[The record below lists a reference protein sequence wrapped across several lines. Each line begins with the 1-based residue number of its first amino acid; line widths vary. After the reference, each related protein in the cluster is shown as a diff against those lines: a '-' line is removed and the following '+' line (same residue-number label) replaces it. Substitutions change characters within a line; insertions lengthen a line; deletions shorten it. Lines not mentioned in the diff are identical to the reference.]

1 MVNTVAEQLGDLTRT
16 HTCGALRAP
25 DVGADVVLLGWV
37 HRVRDLGGLL
47 FVDLR
52 DRSGLTQVVIDSA
65 VGNAVGN
72 VSGDAAGTDG
82 EALMAKAK
90 RLRSEYVVGVVG
102 RVRRRSVET
111 QNAKLATGDVEVVVR
126 QLTVLNEAKTPPF
139 PIADDTPVS
148 EDVRLK
154 YRYLDLRRTRLQQNM
169 VLRHKV
175 TVAIRRYFDANDFL
189 EIETPILT
197 KSTPEG
203 ARDYLVPSRVHPGEF
218 FALPQSPQLFK
229 QILMIAGMDRYVQIC
244 KCFRDEDL
252 RADRQPE
259 FTQVDVEMSFARP
272 ETIFDM
278 IEPLM
283 RDIFRV
289 IGREIETPFRRMPY
303 DEAIAVYG
311 SDKPDLRC
319 GMPIQDLREFF
330 RESSFRVFREIV
342 AGGGTVRGFVVPDA
356 ASYSRSEVDGIV
368 DQAKAMGATG
378 LVWARRAA
386 DGAVTSSVMKAMG
399 EEAVRQLLDLTN
411 TTAGGVLLVAAGEPE
426 ATSKLLGQLRL
437 MLAKKDGKLDPN
449 VYAFVW
455 VVDFPLLEWDADE
468 KRYNSMHHPFT
479 SPHDTDI
486 GKMETDPGA
495 ARAKAYDLVLNGSE
509 IGGGSIRIHDSTL
522 QSRIFSLLNI
532 SPEEARLRF
541 GFFLDALEHGT
552 PPHGGIALGLDR
564 IVALLANESS
574 IREVIAFPKTAAA
587 VDLMSDAPSAVGARQ
602 LKELHLLPRA

>member
-1 MVNTVAEQLGDLTRT
+1 VAEQLGELTRT
-16 HTCGALRAP
+16 HTCGALRP
-25 DVGADVVLLGWV
+25 DDVGADVVLLGWV
-37 HRVRDLGGLL
+37 HRVRDLGGVL
-47 FVDLR
+47 FIDVR
-52 DRSGLTQVVIDSA
+52 DREGVTQVVFDK
-65 VGNAVGN
+65 
-72 VSGDAAGTDG
+72 DD
-82 EALMAKAK
+82 EPLMNKAK
-90 RLRSEYVVGVVG
+90 RLRSEYVIGVSG
-102 RVRRRSVET
+102 RVQRRSAET
-111 QNAKLATGDVEVVVR
+111 VNPKLATGEVEVMVR
-126 QLTVLNEAKTPPF
+126 QLAVLNEAKTPPF

-154 YRYLDLRRTRLQQNM
+154 YRYLDLRRPRLQNNII
-169 VLRHKV
+169 LRHRL
-175 TVAIRRYFDANDFL
+175 TTAIRRYFDANGFL

-272 ETIFDM
+272 ETVFNI

-283 RDIFRV
+283 RDIFAV
-289 IGREIETPFRRMPY
+289 VNREIELPFPRMSY
-303 DEAIAVYG
+303 ADAMAKYG

-319 GMPIQDLREFF
+319 GLEIQDIREFF

-342 AGGGTVRGFVVPDA
+342 AGGGTVRGFVVPNA
-356 ASYSRSEVDGIV
+356 GGYSRTEVDRIV

-378 LVWARRAA
+378 LLWARRA
-386 DGAVTSSVMKAMG
+386 DEGTMTSSFPKALG
-399 EEAVRQLLDLTN
+399 EEAVRQILELTGTGN
-411 TTAGGVLLVAAGEPE
+411 GGLLLVAAGQPD

-437 MLAKKDGKLDPN
+437 NLAKRDGLLKSDDF
-449 VYAFVW
+449 AFTW
-455 VVDFPLLEWDADE
+455 VVDFPLLEWDAE
-468 KRYNSMHHPFT
+468 ERRYVSMHHPFT
-479 SPHDTDI
+479 SPHDEDI
-486 GKMETDPGA
+486 ARLDSEPGA

-509 IGGGSIRIHDSTL
+509 IGGGSIRIHDSAL

-541 GFFLDALEHGT
+541 GFFLEALEYGT

-564 IVALLANESS
+564 ITAILANESS

-587 VDLMSDAPSAVGARQ
+587 VDAMSSAPSPVDAKQ
-602 LKELHLLPRA
+602 LKELRLKIS

>member
-1 MVNTVAEQLGDLTRT
+1 
-16 HTCGALRAP
+16 
-25 DVGADVVLLGWV
+25 VLLGWV

-47 FVDLR
+47 FIDIR
-52 DRSGLTQVVIDSA
+52 DRAGVAQVVFDK
-65 VGNAVGN
+65 
-72 VSGDAAGTDG
+72 DD

-90 RLRSEYVVGVVG
+90 RLRSEFVVGVTG
-102 RVRRRSVET
+102 RVRRRSADTV
-111 QNAKLATGDVEVVVR
+111 NPKLPTGEVEVVVQR
-126 QLTVLNEAKTPPF
+126 LAVLNEAKTPPF
-139 PIADDTPVS
+139 PVADETPVS

-154 YRYLDLRRTRLQQNM
+154 YRYLDLRRPRLQANM
-169 VLRHKV
+169 ILRHRL
-175 TVAIRRYFDANDFL
+175 TTAIRKYFDANGFL

-272 ETIFDM
+272 ETIFGI

-283 RDIFRV
+283 RDIFAV
-289 IGREIETPFRRMPY
+289 VGREIETPFPRMPY
-303 DEAIAVYG
+303 SEAMAKYG

-342 AGGGTVRGFVVPDA
+342 AGGGTVRGFVVPNA
-356 ASYSRSEVDGIV
+356 GGYSRSEVDGIV
-368 DQAKAMGATG
+368 DQAKALGATG
-378 LVWARRAA
+378 LVWARRTE
-386 DGAVTSSVMKAMG
+386 DGTVTSSIMKALG
-399 EEAVRQLLDLTN
+399 EESVRGVLDL
-411 TTAGGVLLVAAGEPE
+411 AGVASGGLLLIAAGEPD

-437 MLAKKDGKLDPN
+437 ILAKKDGLLKPDDF
-449 VYAFVW
+449 AFTW
-455 VVDFPLLEWDADE
+455 VVDFPLLEWDPEE
-468 KRYNSMHHPFT
+468 KRYVAMHHPFT
-479 SPHDTDI
+479 APLDDDI
-486 GKMETDPGA
+486 GKLATDPGA

-509 IGGGSIRIHDSTL
+509 IGGGSIRIHDSEM
-522 QSRIFSLLNI
+522 QSRIFTLLNI
-532 SPEEARLRF
+532 SPEEAKLRF
-541 GFFLDALEHGT
+541 GFFVEALEYGT

-564 IVALLANESS
+564 ITAILANESS

-587 VDLMSDAPSAVGARQ
+587 VDQMSSAPSPVEPRQ
-602 LKELHLLPRA
+602 LRELHLQIRNT